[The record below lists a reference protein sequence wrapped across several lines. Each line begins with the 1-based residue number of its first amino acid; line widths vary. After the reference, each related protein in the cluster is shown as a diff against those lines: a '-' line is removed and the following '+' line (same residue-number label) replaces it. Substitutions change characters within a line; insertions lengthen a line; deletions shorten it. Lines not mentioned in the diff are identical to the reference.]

1 MVGYLADTSVLH
13 RVGRSR
19 EIADR
24 VATLRNENELW
35 TCDVVS
41 LELGYSA
48 RNPQEWAAISSV
60 HRRLHQAAT
69 TPKVT
74 ERALEVQGLLA
85 AAGHHR
91 VPVSDLL
98 IASAAESA
106 SVAVLHYD
114 RDFDVI
120 AGVTKQP
127 VEWVLPAGTVG

>member
-1 MVGYLADTSVLH
+1 VVGYLVDTSVLH
-13 RVGRSR
+13 RVGRSS

-24 VATLRNENELW
+24 VATLRNENVLW
-35 TCDVVS
+35 TCDLVS

-48 RNPQEWAAISSV
+48 RNAQEWAAIASV
-60 HRRLHQAAT
+60 QRRLRDVPITAT
-69 TPKVT
+69 VT
-74 ERALEVQGLLA
+74 GRALEVHGLLA

-98 IASAAESA
+98 IASAAEAA

-114 RDFDVI
+114 SDFDVI

-127 VEWVLPAGTVG
+127 VEWAQPAGSVD